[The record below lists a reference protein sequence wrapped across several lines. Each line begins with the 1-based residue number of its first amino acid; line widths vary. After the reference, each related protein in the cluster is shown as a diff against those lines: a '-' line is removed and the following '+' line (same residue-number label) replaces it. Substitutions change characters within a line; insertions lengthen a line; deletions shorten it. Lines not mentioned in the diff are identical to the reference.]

1 MSLALAAV
9 EDALGPE
16 SLQLAEQLRDEDTEA
31 GRRPPARLTS
41 R

>member
-1 MSLALAAV
+1 MSLALTAV

-31 GRRPPARLTS
+31 RRRPAAGPAD
-41 R
+41 